1 MTTLDARFDAPPA
14 RPLWL
19 VTLADLALLLVGFF
33 VFVHASQIDRDTLAG
48 AIRQGFAGE
57 ASPPPPDRT
66 PPPMALDRMVVGP
79 FAPGSATMPV
89 DAAYVARWAIGAAS
103 DDRTILTVT
112 GAVAA
117 DPADRDAV
125 TGSAALLAS
134 DRARNVAVLL
144 IAAGFPRDR
153 IALST
158 EPVPSRAGVT
168 LSVGF
173 SGNRRDIAARQPD
186 PASSSNRSNP

>member
-1 MTTLDARFDAPPA
+1 MTALDTRFNAPSA

-33 VFVHASQIDRDTLAG
+33 VFVHASQLDRAQLAS
-48 AIRQGFAGE
+48 AIRQGFTHE
-57 ASPPPPDRT
+57 AAAPPQAT
-66 PPPMALDRMVVGP
+66 SAAPMALDRMGIGP
-79 FAPGSATMPV
+79 FAIGSAALPV
-89 DAAYVARWAIGAAS
+89 DAGYVARWAAGAAS
-103 DDRTILTVT
+103 DGRTILAVT

-117 DPADRDAV
+117 DPADRDSV

-134 DRARNVAVLL
+134 DRARAVAAAL

-153 IALST
+153 IRLST
-158 EPVPSRAGVT
+158 DPAPSRAGVT

-173 SGNRRDIAARQPD
+173 AGNRHD
-186 PASSSNRSNP
+186 PASSSNRSLK

>member
-1 MTTLDARFDAPPA
+1 MNALDARFDAPPA

-33 VFVHASQIDRDTLAG
+33 VFVHASQLDRAALAS
-48 AIRQGFAGE
+48 AIRQGFTHEPAPS
-57 ASPPPPDRT
+57 ASAA
-66 PPPMALDRMVVGP
+66 PMALDRMGVGP
-79 FAPGSATMPV
+79 FAPGSAALPV
-89 DAAYVARWAIGAAS
+89 DAGYIARWAAGAAS
-103 DDRTILTVT
+103 DGRTILTVT

-134 DRARNVAVLL
+134 DRARAVAAAL

-153 IALST
+153 IRLST
-158 EPVPSRAGVT
+158 DPAPSRAGVT

-173 SGNRRDIAARQPD
+173 AGNRHD
-186 PASSSNRSNP
+186 PAAPSNRSLK